1 MVKTPLPPRP
11 AAPTSSAIRDLL
23 ALTERPDVT
32 SLAGGLPHPAAVPA
46 EAIAAASAAVLATDA
61 DAALQYGP
69 TEGHGPLR
77 AWIARRTATAPDEV
91 LVTAGS
97 QQALDLVVRTLVP
110 PGSTVALGDPA
121 YVGALQ
127 VVAGASARPAP
138 IPVDA
143 DGLRVDVL
151 AERLAAGLRPALVY
165 VVAATDNPTGTSL
178 SAERRRQLVAL
189 ADRHGFWIV
198 DDDAYGEL
206 RWDGAAPAPLRHG
219 SDRVLTLGSTSKVLS
234 PGLRVGWVTGP
245 AEVIRDLAIAKQAA
259 DLQTGS
265 LTQRIVARVVADEP
279 AFAAHLDRLRA
290 RYRTLFIAEGL
301 TQYLSPA
308 AVTALFDRLSAAAPG
323 SQLIFSYVR
332 QDFID
337 GENRYGAESLYRR
350 FRERAQV
357 WQTGFVPEQL
367 GDVLHEHGWRLS
379 EQAGPGYYRDTYIRP
394 TGRDLTASQI
404 EWTAVA
410 ERT

>member
-279 AFAAHLDRLRA
+279 AFAAHLDELRA
-290 RYRTLFIAEGL
+290 RYRAH
-301 TQYLSPA
+301 A
-308 AVTALFDRLSAAAPG
+308 TALAGALADRFGDRLAFTIPGGGMFVWATLADDVAPG
-323 SQLIFSYVR
+323 RTTAALLDDAVAAGVAYVPGRAFAAGDPTAHDRSLRLGFATAGPRQLVDAVDR
-332 QDFID
+332 
-337 GENRYGAESLYRR
+337 
-350 FRERAQV
+350 
-357 WQTGFVPEQL
+357 L
-367 GDVLHEHGWRLS
+367 GDALRV
-379 EQAGPGYYRDTYIRP
+379 
-394 TGRDLTASQI
+394 
-404 EWTAVA
+404 
-410 ERT
+410 